1 MTATLLTVGELREHL
16 ETDLSDEA
24 LQRILNAEEAE
35 IVRRHGPTATQAET
49 LDGGETLLFLSRTA
63 SSITSVVETESDNL
77 TQTTLASDDYRLLP
91 AGKVERLVTGTNPAS
106 YWAHLVT
113 VTYVPEDQAAQRR
126 LVLVQLAMLAAK
138 YNAMKSESV
147 GGGDY
152 SGTSLDYTLERERLL
167 RSLSG
172 RTLWIA

>member
-35 IVRRHGPTATQAET
+35 IVRRHGPTATQSET
-49 LDGGETLLFLSRTA
+49 LQGNETYLFLSRTA
-63 SSITSVVETESDNL
+63 SSITSVIETESDNL
-77 TQTTLASDDYRLLP
+77 TQTTLASNDYRLLP
-91 AGKVERLVTGTNPAS
+91 AGKIERLVTGTNPRS
-106 YWAHLVT
+106 FWSHLVT
-113 VTYVPEDQAAQRR
+113 VNYVPENQADQRR
-126 LVLVQLAMLAAK
+126 LVLMQLAMLTAK

-152 SGTSLDYTLERERLL
+152 SGTSLDYTVERERLL

-172 RTLWIA
+172 RTIWVC